1 MSNMAEPTAGTS
13 NKSNKETSNKDAE
26 STEEQNN
33 SKLKGSV
40 CPQAEKILKV
50 AFAIFLFILTFA
62 SGFIGRITLHILIW
76 HINPP
81 IESNVS
87 TINTL
92 GGILEPNCACISGT
106 PCIGTSHN
114 TAVDESW
121 IWALFLVVIAPYCL
135 TFMSTFSRICFKS
148 NKELDW
154 RVLMVLIGIETLHS
168 VGLSIMGFIVLP
180 AFDPASASVVYL
192 AVCGILPILDL
203 IDKMAIQLKR
213 KSSKTLNQQTSKG
226 TNSESNCQNPSDK
239 TKEQPPQETDSKATD
254 TTKTNEQTTN
264 GTSSES
270 NRQNP
275 SDQTEEQT
283 SYGTDN
289 EATDTKKTNEQT
301 TNGTSSESKRQN
313 PSDETKNQ
321 PSSRTENETI
331 RQQTT
336 AGDNLKNENKTG
348 EISREGTAS
357 KEDNFHSAFIICNE
371 TSKLS
376 FALPFAGLILHV
388 AGVILIMIYI
398 NIGTMI
404 ALFLLSVL
412 LISIKYWENFISMG
426 THESKFACRLKREL
440 HTRRTKTSCILSFW
454 KILITFCAVIVVFV
468 SRGSDSMA
476 TLKALFNNGTTIMNT
491 VFGEQQFG
499 FNPVCQT
506 NVPFLTAF
514 ICIMCN
520 YLCYKAS
527 KTVCV
532 INCQR
537 FCFSL
542 PIVMLLPVVTIV
554 MGGLMN
560 QPDVLKLDS
569 CDLLFSDWCII
580 DSSRLSKNCSELLA
594 AFIVLFL
601 SILLITRHI
610 WKTNGRKN
618 GETARIFVSPFYC
631 GIFTELSLLLNRRRD
646 DDEYDIVHREKKS
659 SQDKRKGECSMPV
672 LVTSILRLDMRQ
684 SINKFMEEDLKE
696 DVETFDLEAHVF
708 FDDAFE
714 PTTDTQS
721 QRREMNIY
729 VKTFIRELSFATWD
743 FYEKQI
749 ELPDGG
755 MLKTPYGAR
764 IEWTLPG
771 ENKMFIHL
779 KDKTKVR
786 NKKRWS
792 QVMYMLY
799 ILKWKIPQILN
810 PERGYNSS
818 KTKSKKEKLHEK
830 KEKLDKKKEKLEKK
844 SELEKKELLE
854 KKKQKKKQIQEIAE
868 KTFLLALDGDVD
880 FEPEAVLS
888 LMRRME
894 KNDKVGAAC
903 GRIHPI
909 GNGPMVWYQQFEY
922 AISHWLQKAT
932 EHVIGC
938 VLCSPG
944 CFSLFRGSAILQH
957 EVLETYTSV
966 AQEARQCLQY
976 DQGEDRWLCT
986 LLLQKGWKIEYCAES
1001 DSHTFA
1007 PESFNEFYTQRR
1019 RWTPSTMAN
1028 ILEII
1033 QDWKNVTKNNENIS
1047 FLYIVYQFILFVSTI
1062 LTPGTIFMIILGALI
1077 VGFETIPPW
1086 LALILNLIPVIVFIL
1101 MCLYTSTERQ
1111 LQMAA
1116 VLSCIYV
1123 IVMVVV
1129 MIGVVRDA
1137 ILEGFYSSPK
1147 GDPMH
1152 TSWSAIFLAIPSMSM
1167 LMFLFSI
1174 GNLHVTSWGT
1184 RDTETK
1190 KKPDGKGNTDQI
1202 KDKQDAGYLC
1212 SFGKLVCCAISNS
1225 KDSTN
1230 DERTNEE
1237 QPQTPKVDDTN
1248 KKSSLNNGMHGRTNM
1263 EDTFDYIVDE
1273 NVPNIS
1279 EKETIFWEKKI
1290 EQYLKPHNEEDKFTN
1305 EQEKKLKHELV
1316 ELRNT
1321 VCLFVYLSNAVLV
1334 TVMFGLTQV
1343 NAFKSSLTA
1352 EFECGGENISIVP
1365 IAILFSA
1372 VFGFLLLIQFSC
1384 MLYHRFSTLVHIT
1397 ANTDL
1402 RSTENEHIAE
1412 IMNNIIKQSIKRSK
1426 DGPAD
1431 VSDKCRNF
1439 LDRNRSVH
1447 EAKEKT
1453 CTKFRDLIF
1462 KNRDK
1467 LKIVSIKPSY
1477 SKDKEIHEK
1486 VKAKWQLILKP
1497 KFRDIVSIAVEQEK
1511 EKAKE
1516 VRKRSSTA
1524 EPKTNQVC
1532 PESSNDLS
1540 ESTCNQTVN
1549 TDSNV

>member
-1 MSNMAEPTAGTS
+1 M
-13 NKSNKETSNKDAE
+13 
-26 STEEQNN
+26 
-33 SKLKGSV
+33 LY
-40 CPQAEKILKV
+40 
-50 AFAIFLFILTFA
+50 
-62 SGFIGRITLHILIW
+62 
-76 HINPP
+76 
-81 IESNVS
+81 
-87 TINTL
+87 
-92 GGILEPNCACISGT
+92 AC
-106 PCIGTSHN
+106 C
-114 TAVDESW
+114 
-121 IWALFLVVIAPYCL
+121 
-135 TFMSTFSRICFKS
+135 
-148 NKELDW
+148 
-154 RVLMVLIGIETLHS
+154 
-168 VGLSIMGFIVLP
+168 
-180 AFDPASASVVYL
+180 
-192 AVCGILPILDL
+192 
-203 IDKMAIQLKR
+203 
-213 KSSKTLNQQTSKG
+213 
-226 TNSESNCQNPSDK
+226 
-239 TKEQPPQETDSKATD
+239 
-254 TTKTNEQTTN
+254 
-264 GTSSES
+264 
-270 NRQNP
+270 
-275 SDQTEEQT
+275 
-283 SYGTDN
+283 
-289 EATDTKKTNEQT
+289 
-301 TNGTSSESKRQN
+301 
-313 PSDETKNQ
+313 
-321 PSSRTENETI
+321 
-331 RQQTT
+331 
-336 AGDNLKNENKTG
+336 
-348 EISREGTAS
+348 
-357 KEDNFHSAFIICNE
+357 
-371 TSKLS
+371 
-376 FALPFAGLILHV
+376 
-388 AGVILIMIYI
+388 
-398 NIGTMI
+398 
-404 ALFLLSVL
+404 
-412 LISIKYWENFISMG
+412 
-426 THESKFACRLKREL
+426 
-440 HTRRTKTSCILSFW
+440 
-454 KILITFCAVIVVFV
+454 
-468 SRGSDSMA
+468 A
-476 TLKALFNNGTTIMNT
+476 TL
-491 VFGEQQFG
+491 
-499 FNPVCQT
+499 
-506 NVPFLTAF
+506 
-514 ICIMCN
+514 
-520 YLCYKAS
+520 
-527 KTVCV
+527 
-532 INCQR
+532 
-537 FCFSL
+537 
-542 PIVMLLPVVTIV
+542 
-554 MGGLMN
+554 
-560 QPDVLKLDS
+560 
-569 CDLLFSDWCII
+569 W
-580 DSSRLSKNCSELLA
+580 
-594 AFIVLFL
+594 
-601 SILLITRHI
+601 H
-610 WKTNGRKN
+610 
-618 GETARIFVSPFYC
+618 ETA
-631 GIFTELSLLLNRRRD
+631 TEMR
-646 DDEYDIVHREKKS
+646 
-659 SQDKRKGECSMPV
+659 Q

-714 PTTDTQS
+714 PTTDPES
-721 QRREMNIY
+721 QRKEMNIH

-779 KDKTKVR
+779 KDKKKVR

-810 PERGYNSS
+810 PEKGYNSS
-818 KTKSKKEKLHEK
+818 KTKSEKEKLDKK

-844 SELEKKELLE
+844 SELERMELLE
-854 KKKQKKKQIQEIAE
+854 KKKIKKLEKKTKKKKQIQEIAE
-868 KTFLLALDGDVD
+868 NTFLLALDGDVD

-1001 DSHTFA
+1001 DSRTFA

-1137 ILEGFYSSPK
+1137 ILEGLCSTTTIFIIFVA
-1147 GDPMH
+1147 GVFVI
-1152 TSWSAIFLAIPSMSM
+1152 SAILHPKEILCILPGVLYFLAIPSMSM

-1184 RDTETK
+1184 RDSETK
-1190 KKPDGKGNTDQI
+1190 KKPDGKANTDQI
-1202 KDKQDAGYLC
+1202 KHKQDAGYLC
-1212 SFGKLVCCAISNS
+1212 SFGKLVCCAISDTKEN
-1225 KDSTN
+1225 TN
-1230 DERTNEE
+1230 DQRTNEE

-1248 KKSSLNNGMHGRTNM
+1248 KKSSLNNGMHDKKSSLNNGRTNL

-1290 EQYLKPHNEEDKFTN
+1290 EQYLKPHNEKDQFAN
-1305 EQEKKLKHELV
+1305 EREKKLKRELV

-1352 EFECGGENISIVP
+1352 AFDCGGENISIVP

-1402 RSTENEHIAE
+1402 RSTEDEHIAE
-1412 IMNNIIKQSIKRSK
+1412 IMNNIIKHAIQRSRNETT
-1426 DGPAD
+1426 D
-1431 VSDKCRNF
+1431 VSDKCRKV
-1439 LDRNRSVH
+1439 LDGNRSVL
-1447 EAKEKT
+1447 EAKQKT
-1453 CTKFRDLIF
+1453 CTKFRELIL
-1462 KNRDK
+1462 KNHDK
-1467 LKIVSIKPSY
+1467 LKKIVSIEPSNL
-1477 SKDKEIHEK
+1477 KDKEIHEK
-1486 VKAKWQLILKP
+1486 VKAKWQLFFKP
-1497 KFRDIVSIAVEQEK
+1497 KFRDIVKTAVKQEK
-1511 EKAKE
+1511 KKAEE

-1532 PESSNDLS
+1532 PVSTNDSL
-1540 ESTCNQTVN
+1540 ESTCNEAVN